1 MQILVKMPS
10 GKTITLEVEPSD
22 TIARV
27 KQKAAEK
34 AADIKVESFEL
45 TVPPG
50 KRLLVDNR
58 VSDYNIQAG
67 TTLGTV
73 FIQPPRSYDQG
84 VLPLLKSLLEE
95 LQNESGA
102 FIFIGIGCYDHSHG
116 DVLIRQQQC
125 PVAVF
130 NACVVN
136 NLKLRVILIDPDFST
151 TIAEIADQIYNIDKN
166 WQLTSEKQEGKCKEY
181 KYQNKDFK
189 LYTFVTCVP
198 DSVYGGQD
206 KTLANYDLEKLGAQ
220 AGSKGST
227 LLVGNFYAKDNP
239 PHVAM
244 GDVTLLSQL
253 GYIKK
258 DSKKEKSWWW

>member
-1 MQILVKMPS
+1 VQILVKTQS
-10 GKTITLEVEPSD
+10 GRTIVLEVEPGD

-27 KQKAAEK
+27 KQKAAKK
-34 AADIKVESFEL
+34 ANDGIPVESFEL
-45 TVPPG
+45 ILPPRTV
-50 KRLLVDNR
+50 LEDNKT
-58 VSDYNIQAG
+58 VGDYNIKAG
-67 TTLGTV
+67 TNLGTKY
-73 FIQPPRSYDQG
+73 IPPPPSYDQD
-84 VLPLLKSLLEE
+84 VLPLLISLLEE

-116 DVLIRQQQC
+116 HESIRQQQC

-130 NACVVN
+130 KECEVGK
-136 NLKLRVILIDPDFST
+136 LKLRVILIDPDFSET
-151 TIAEIADQIYNIDKN
+151 TYDQIYDIDKN
-166 WQLTSEKQEGKCKEY
+166 WQLTSEKQEGKY
-181 KYQNKDFK
+181 KVYQYQSKDFK
-189 LYTFVTCVP
+189 LYTFATCVP
-198 DSVYGGQD
+198 ESVYGGQD

-258 DSKKEKSWWW
+258 